1 MRYDFLRED
10 LISNT
15 CRDAIN
21 RVSIF
26 QTGMHKFKHC
36 NPKQAAMRI
45 AIFSGS
51 FNPIH
56 NGHLAI
62 AREALAQDAA
72 DELWFLVS
80 PQNPLKKNID
90 LLPETDRLEMV
101 KLAIGNETGM
111 KASDF
116 EFHLPRPT
124 YTINTLEKLREHYP
138 EHQFKLLIGG
148 DNLAIFQKWF
158 QYKRIIDEF
167 GLIVYPRPGFDTEN
181 LPKFPNVTIITAPLI
196 DLSATE
202 IREKLVNGES
212 ITEMVPGKVAT
223 FLQQHIKDPKNQ

>member
-1 MRYDFLRED
+1 M
-10 LISNT
+10 
-15 CRDAIN
+15 
-21 RVSIF
+21 
-26 QTGMHKFKHC
+26 Q
-36 NPKQAAMRI
+36 I

-62 AREALAQDAA
+62 AREALAQGAA

-80 PQNPLKKNID
+80 PQNPLKKNND

-101 KLAIGNETGM
+101 ELAIENEPGM

-124 YTINTLEKLREHYP
+124 YTINTLEKLRENYP

-148 DNLAIFQKWF
+148 DNLVIFHKWVE
-158 QYKRIIDEF
+158 YRRIIDEF
-167 GLIVYPRPGFDTEN
+167 GLIVYPRPDFDTES
-181 LPKFPNVTIITAPLI
+181 LPKFPHVTIITAPLI

-202 IREKLVNGES
+202 IREKLVKGES
-212 ITEMVPGKVAT
+212 IAGMVPEKVGS
-223 FLQQHIKDPKNQ
+223 FLHQQISRPKSQ

>member
-1 MRYDFLRED
+1 
-10 LISNT
+10 
-15 CRDAIN
+15 
-21 RVSIF
+21 
-26 QTGMHKFKHC
+26 
-36 NPKQAAMRI
+36 MRI

-90 LLPETDRLEMV
+90 LFPEADRLKMV
-101 KLAIGNETGM
+101 KLAIEDENGM

-124 YTINTLEKLREHYP
+124 YTINTLEKLRENYP
-138 EHQFKLLIGG
+138 ENQFKLLIGG
-148 DNLAIFQKWF
+148 DNLAIFHKWVE
-158 QYKRIIDEF
+158 YKRIIDEF
-167 GLIVYPRPGFDTEN
+167 GLIVYPRPEFDTES
-181 LPKFPNVTIITAPLI
+181 LHRFPNVTIITAPLI
-196 DLSATE
+196 NLSATE
-202 IREKLVNGES
+202 IREKLVKGES
-212 ITEMVPGKVAT
+212 ITGMVPEKVSS
-223 FLQQHIKDPKNQ
+223 FLHQQINSTKNQ

>member
-1 MRYDFLRED
+1 
-10 LISNT
+10 
-15 CRDAIN
+15 
-21 RVSIF
+21 
-26 QTGMHKFKHC
+26 
-36 NPKQAAMRI
+36 MRI

-62 AREALAQDAA
+62 ARETLAQNAA

-90 LLPETDRLEMV
+90 LFPEADRLEMV
-101 KLAIGNETGM
+101 KLAVENEPGV

-124 YTINTLEKLREHYP
+124 YTINTLEKLRENYP

-148 DNLAIFQKWF
+148 DNLVIFRKWIE
-158 QYKRIIDEF
+158 YKRIINEF
-167 GLIVYPRPGFDTEN
+167 GLIVYPRPEFDTES
-181 LPKFPNVTIITAPLI
+181 LPKFPNTILISAPLI

-202 IREKLVNGES
+202 IREKLNKGES
-212 ITEMVPGKVAT
+212 ITGMVPEKVVL
-223 FLQQHIKDPKNQ
+223 FLNNQINNLKDKTNIR

>member
-1 MRYDFLRED
+1 
-10 LISNT
+10 
-15 CRDAIN
+15 
-21 RVSIF
+21 
-26 QTGMHKFKHC
+26 
-36 NPKQAAMRI
+36 MRI

-62 AREALAQDAA
+62 AHEVLTQGAA

-80 PQNPLKKNID
+80 PQNPLKKNIR
-90 LLPETDRLEMV
+90 LFPETDRLEMV
-101 KLAIGNETGM
+101 KLAIGNEPGM

-124 YTINTLEKLREHYP
+124 YTINTLEKISEKYP

-148 DNLAIFQKWF
+148 DNLIIFHKWVE
-158 QYKRIIDEF
+158 YERIIDEF
-167 GLIVYPRPGFDTEN
+167 GLIVYPRPDFDTES
-181 LPKFPNVTIITAPLI
+181 LPKFPNTILISAPLI

-202 IREKLVNGES
+202 IREKLVKGES
-212 ITEMVPGKVAT
+212 ITGMVPEKVAD
-223 FLQQHIKDPKNQ
+223 FLQQQINSPQNQ

>member
-1 MRYDFLRED
+1 
-10 LISNT
+10 
-15 CRDAIN
+15 
-21 RVSIF
+21 
-26 QTGMHKFKHC
+26 
-36 NPKQAAMRI
+36 MRI

-90 LLPETDRLEMV
+90 LFPETDRLEMV
-101 KLAIGNETGM
+101 KLAIENEKGM

-124 YTINTLEKLREHYP
+124 YTINTLEKLRENYP

-148 DNLAIFQKWF
+148 DNLVIFHKWVE
-158 QYKRIIDEF
+158 YKRIIDEF
-167 GLIVYPRPGFDTEN
+167 GLIVYPRPDFDTEI
-181 LPKFPNVTIITAPLI
+181 LPEFSNVTIITAPLI

-202 IREKLVNGES
+202 IREKLVKGES
-212 ITEMVPGKVAT
+212 IAGMVPEKVVEY
-223 FLQQHIKDPKNQ
+223 LKLYIKQ

>member
-1 MRYDFLRED
+1 
-10 LISNT
+10 
-15 CRDAIN
+15 
-21 RVSIF
+21 
-26 QTGMHKFKHC
+26 
-36 NPKQAAMRI
+36 MRI

-90 LLPETDRLEMV
+90 LFPEADRLEMV
-101 KLAIGNETGM
+101 KLAIENETGM

-124 YTINTLEKLREHYP
+124 YTINTLEKLRENYP

-148 DNLAIFQKWF
+148 DNLAIFHKWVE
-158 QYKRIIDEF
+158 YKRIIDEF
-167 GLIVYPRPGFDTEN
+167 GLIVYPRPDFNIEN
-181 LPKFPNVTIITAPLI
+181 LPQFQNTTLISAPLI
-196 DLSATE
+196 DLSATA
-202 IREKLVNGES
+202 IREKLNKGES
-212 ITEMVPGKVAT
+212 ITGMVPWKVAA
-223 FLQQHIKDPKNQ
+223 FLHQYFSSPKNQ

>member
-1 MRYDFLRED
+1 M
-10 LISNT
+10 
-15 CRDAIN
+15 
-21 RVSIF
+21 
-26 QTGMHKFKHC
+26 Q
-36 NPKQAAMRI
+36 I

-62 AREALAQDAA
+62 AREVLAQGAA

-80 PQNPLKKNID
+80 PQNPLKKEFD

-101 KLAIGNETGM
+101 KLAIEDEKGM

-116 EFHLPRPT
+116 EFQLPRPT
-124 YTINTLEKLREHYP
+124 YTIHTLEKLKEKYP

-148 DNLAIFQKWF
+148 DNLAIFHKWF
-158 QYKRIIDEF
+158 EYQIIIDKF
-167 GLIVYPRPGFDTEN
+167 GLIVYPRPGFNIEDP
-181 LPKFPNVTIITAPLI
+181 PKFSNTTIITAPLI

-202 IREKLVNGES
+202 IRNKLVHRES
-212 ITEMVPGKVAT
+212 ILKMVPEKVAV
-223 FLQQHIKDPKNQ
+223 FLHQYAKNSNTRE

>member
-1 MRYDFLRED
+1 
-10 LISNT
+10 
-15 CRDAIN
+15 
-21 RVSIF
+21 
-26 QTGMHKFKHC
+26 
-36 NPKQAAMRI
+36 MRI

-62 AREALAQDAA
+62 AREVLAQGAA

-90 LLPETDRLEMV
+90 LLPETNRLEMV
-101 KLAIGNETGM
+101 KLAIENEPGM

-124 YTINTLEKLREHYP
+124 YTINTLERLRDNYP

-148 DNLAIFQKWF
+148 DNLVIFHKWVE
-158 QYKRIIDEF
+158 YKQIVEEF
-167 GLIVYPRPGFDTEN
+167 GLIVYPRPEFDIES
-181 LPKFPNVTIITAPLI
+181 LPKFPNTILISAPLI
-196 DLSATE
+196 NLSATE
-202 IREKLVNGES
+202 IREKLVKGES
-212 ITEMVPGKVAT
+212 IKGMVPEKVAD
-223 FLQQHIKDPKNQ
+223 FLHQRIRQF

>member
-1 MRYDFLRED
+1 
-10 LISNT
+10 
-15 CRDAIN
+15 
-21 RVSIF
+21 
-26 QTGMHKFKHC
+26 
-36 NPKQAAMRI
+36 MRI

-62 AREALAQDAA
+62 AHEVLTQGAA

-80 PQNPLKKNID
+80 PQNPLKKNIR
-90 LLPETDRLEMV
+90 LFPETDRLEMV
-101 KLAIGNETGM
+101 KLAIENETGM

-124 YTINTLEKLREHYP
+124 YTINTLEKISEKYP

-148 DNLAIFQKWF
+148 DNLIIFHKWVEH
-158 QYKRIIDEF
+158 KRIIDEF
-167 GLIVYPRPGFDTEN
+167 GLIVYPRPDFDTEN
-181 LPKFPNVTIITAPLI
+181 LPKYPNTILISAPLI

-202 IREKLVNGES
+202 IREKLVKGES
-212 ITEMVPGKVAT
+212 ITGMVPEKVAD
-223 FLQQHIKDPKNQ
+223 FLQQQINSPQNQ

>member
-1 MRYDFLRED
+1 
-10 LISNT
+10 
-15 CRDAIN
+15 
-21 RVSIF
+21 
-26 QTGMHKFKHC
+26 
-36 NPKQAAMRI
+36 MRI

-80 PQNPLKKNID
+80 PQNPLKKNLE
-90 LLPETDRLEMV
+90 LLPETDRLKMV
-101 KLAIGNETGM
+101 KLAIEGEKGM

-124 YTINTLEKLREHYP
+124 FTIHTLEKLRENYP

-148 DNLAIFQKWF
+148 DNLFIFQKWVE
-158 QYKRIIDEF
+158 YKRIIDEF
-167 GLIVYPRPGFDTEN
+167 GLIVYPRPEFDTES
-181 LPKFPNVTIITAPLI
+181 LPKSPNTILISAPLI
-196 DLSATE
+196 DLSATG
-202 IREKLVNGES
+202 IREKLVKGES
-212 ITEMVPGKVAT
+212 ITGMVPEKVAR
-223 FLQQHIKDPKNQ
+223 FLHQQTDSPKNQ